1 MRYTVLFDRRKDE
14 LLLLARVLLMALFVV
29 FGLDKFLNFS
39 GTAAYMASVGLPLP
53 TFAAFTALV
62 MEFFVGIAILLGF
75 YTRPLALALALYTVI
90 TALIGHR
97 YWAITDPGIRL
108 DTMIHF
114 YKNMSVTG
122 GLLLLCVTGAG
133 KYSLDRR

>member
-1 MRYTVLFDRRKDE
+1 MRYTQLFERHKDE
-14 LLLLARVLLMALFVV
+14 LLLVARVLLMALFVV

-39 GTAAYMASVGLPLP
+39 GTASYMEAVGLPFP
-53 TFAAFTALV
+53 TLSAFIALV
-62 MEFFVGIAILLGF
+62 MEFVVGLAILIGA

-97 YWAITDPGIRL
+97 FWALTGGLRL

-114 YKNMSVTG
+114 YKNMCIAG
-122 GLLLLCVTGAG
+122 GLLLLCITGPG
-133 KYSLDRR
+133 KYSVDRR

>member
-1 MRYTVLFDRRKDE
+1 MRYTLMFDRRKDE
-14 LLLLARVLLMALFVV
+14 LLLIARVFLVALFII

-39 GTAAYMASVGLPLP
+39 GTTAYMEQVGMPLP
-53 TFAAFTALV
+53 TLFSFVALV
-62 MEFFVGIAILLGF
+62 MELVVGVLILVGF
-75 YTRPLALALALYTVI
+75 YTRPLAFALALYTLI

-97 YWAITDPGIRL
+97 YWAITDPGVHL

-114 YKNMSVTG
+114 YKNMGIVG
-122 GLLLLCVTGAG
+122 GLLLLCITGPG